1 MKEVPLFIL
10 NGFLDSGKT
19 TIIKEIIENNPDYQ
33 DNSTVIIAC
42 EQGEIEYDEK
52 WCDKYQ
58 VHVEYIEDQDEF
70 TPEFMRNIDNIY
82 RANQYVIEYNSFFDF
97 EKQDF
102 PSYMVIYQQITMI
115 DAQTF
120 KVMFN
125 NMRKIFQSMLK
136 DSSLVIFNRCDGIKE
151 LSSYRRWVR
160 GLNQQ
165 AQIAF
170 EGANGR
176 LTAMLDEDLPYD

>member
-125 NMRKIFQSMLK
+125 NMRKIFQSMLNPK
-136 DSSLVIFNRCDGIKE
+136 RPLGLGYNIVRLRCFRDSGGAHKFQGRIYFT
-151 LSSYRRWVR
+151 
-160 GLNQQ
+160 
-165 AQIAF
+165 AQIA
-170 EGANGR
+170 
-176 LTAMLDEDLPYD
+176 T